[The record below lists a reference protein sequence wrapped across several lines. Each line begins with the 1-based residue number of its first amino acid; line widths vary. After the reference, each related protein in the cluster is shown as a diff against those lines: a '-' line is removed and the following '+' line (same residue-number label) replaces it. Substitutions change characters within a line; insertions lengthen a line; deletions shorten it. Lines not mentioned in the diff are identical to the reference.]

1 MTISRWGRLG
11 VLLLLLVPVGAE
23 AQTARAETP
32 QDLLALAREFR
43 EWRRAPS
50 GLAPD
55 YGAVVATL
63 RKDLPTF
70 QRRLEAL
77 RRDDWPVSTKVDFLV
92 VRSELNE
99 IDFDLRVMRP
109 WSRNPHYYVEEAVAA
124 ARRPVGGRYQMG
136 PGVTVPYDVKR
147 AEAIIAGLERA
158 PKIVEQAKRML
169 TEPVGEMG
177 DAALEVLTDIRPAFQ
192 EFGRVV
198 SPHVPESHRAR
209 LVAAA
214 EAAGAALAGYRDWI
228 TSNRAR
234 MTAPYAIGRPA
245 FDWYVR
251 HVLMLPYDGD
261 QLLMQAQQE
270 RDRGWAFLAM
280 ERQKNRRLPALS
292 PAPTNARYSEWKDA
306 TDVLA
311 REWAEEHELF
321 TRPGHVGAMRHYGD
335 GVYIEPFGMLGFPTT
350 TWPADQK
357 REFLAPPDHP
367 FNHNY
372 WNSGHRVDPAV
383 NHPHSDYPGHTFEGA
398 VSQRA
403 TSEIRRGHNTRGD
416 SWCYYM
422 EEAQLQLDFPF
433 VNGPRVRERMYGL
446 HIMRAER
453 VYSVVKFADGTLP
466 PKALAAHFMK
476 SVPWMEPHVAER
488 HEVWRKFTDPGQ
500 VLTYQVGRT
509 EVYRLLGDR
518 MKQLGDRFDFRSFH
532 DDLLAT
538 GQISVALARWEMTGL
553 DDDAKKL
560 WDLAPIPVGT
570 AAGSP
575 R

>member
-1 MTISRWGRLG
+1 MTVSRWGSLG
-11 VLLLLLVPVGAE
+11 VLLLLLAPGAAA
-23 AQTARAETP
+23 AQPARAETP
-32 QDLLALAREFR
+32 ADLLALAREFR
-43 EWRRAPS
+43 EWRRTTNA
-50 GLAPD
+50 LAPD
-55 YGAVVATL
+55 YAAVVAGL
-63 RKDLPTF
+63 RGGLPGF

-77 RRDDWPVSTKVDFLV
+77 RRDDWPVSTKVDYLV
-92 VRSELNE
+92 VRSEMAE
-99 IDFDLRVMRP
+99 IDFDLRIVRP
-109 WSRNPHYYVEEAVAA
+109 WSRNPHFYAEEAIAA
-124 ARRPVGGRYQMG
+124 PRRHVGGRYQMG
-136 PGVTVPYDVKR
+136 PGITVPYDAQR
-147 AEAIIAGLERA
+147 AEAIIAALQRT
-158 PKIVEQAKRML
+158 PTILDQARRLL

-177 DAALEVLTDIRPAFQ
+177 DAALETLTDIRASYQ

-198 SPHVPESHRAR
+198 SAHVPESHRAR

-214 EAAGAALAGYRDWI
+214 DAAGVAMQGYREWI
-228 TSNRAR
+228 AANRAR
-234 MTAPYAIGRPA
+234 MTAPYAIGRTA
-245 FDWYVR
+245 FEWYVR
-251 HVLMLPYDGD
+251 YVLMLPYTSE

-280 ERQKNRRLPALS
+280 ERQRNRHLPPLA

-311 REWAEEHELF
+311 REWAERHELF
-321 TRPGHVGAMRHYGD
+321 TRPDHVGAMRHYGD
-335 GVYIEPFGMLGFPTT
+335 GVYIEPFGPMGFPTT
-350 TWPADQK
+350 PWPKGEK
-357 REFLAPPDHP
+357 REFLIAPDHP
-367 FNHNY
+367 FTLNY

-403 TSEIRRGHNTRGD
+403 TSEIRRGHNSRGD

-453 VYSVVKFADGTLP
+453 VYSVVKFADGSLP

-509 EVYRLLGDR
+509 EVYRLMGDR
-518 MKQLGDRFDFRSFH
+518 MKQLGDRFDFRAFH
-532 DDLLAT
+532 DELLAT

-553 DDDAKKL
+553 DDDAKTF
-560 WDLAPIPVGT
+560 WDYVPITAGT
-570 AAGSP
+570 AASAP
-575 R
+575 Q